1 MYYSRR
7 LTTLAFSQTNV
18 DDEFLF
24 EDKYAYGQTQTT
36 FAYNKGK

>member
-24 EDKYAYGQTQTT
+24 EDKYGQTQTT
-36 FAYNKGK
+36 FAYNKRK

>member
-24 EDKYAYGQTQTT
+24 EDKYGQIQTT
-36 FAYNKGK
+36 FAYNKRK